1 MNKVKTRMDWLEERL
16 RARLAIWWVI
26 GVLVFPAAIGVAL
39 LARWGL
45 EASALLYI
53 GVPCTLAFAI
63 TLLRPPR
70 PDQLWWHQYRE
81 LSVISLIIFLASSIV
96 LNEGFICIVFF
107 LPIYF
112 LVVSI
117 VFLCHRSRVNGKRR
131 SSKTIV
137 SVLPLLILVS
147 ALEGTTD
154 SLSLERATYATAT
167 RIADRTPDQVMRNL
181 TRPIDLNKKR
191 NWLLSVFPM
200 PHRIDAGSL
209 DPGDVHYVHTRYH
222 RWFVTNT
229 HEGELHL
236 QILDVTPTEVRT
248 RIIHDTTFYSTYL
261 TQLGTR
267 ITLKKIAPGQT
278 EITLRIDYRRNLDP
292 AWYFHPL
299 QKFAMRQMAGFF
311 IEEVMIR

>member
-1 MNKVKTRMDWLEERL
+1 MNGLNAFMDWLEDRL

-26 GVLVFPAAIGVAL
+26 GLLVAVAAIGVAW
-39 LARWGL
+39 LAQFGQA
-45 EASALLYI
+45 ASALLYI

-63 TLLRPPR
+63 TLLRPPK
-70 PDQLWWHQYRE
+70 PDQPWWRQYSE
-81 LSVISLIIFLASSIV
+81 LSVISLIVFLASSIV

-107 LPIYF
+107 APIYF

-117 VFLCHRSRVNGKRR
+117 VFLCHRFMVNRKRR
-131 SSKTIV
+131 SSKAMV

-154 SLSLERATYATAT
+154 SLSLERVTYATAT

-181 TRPIDLNKKR
+181 TGPIDLNRKR

-200 PHRIDAGSL
+200 PYRIDAGSL
-209 DPGDVHYVHTRYH
+209 APGDIHHVHSRYH

-229 HEGELHL
+229 HEGELRL
-236 QILDVTPTEVRT
+236 KIVAVTPTEVRT
-248 RIIHDTTFYSTYL
+248 RVIHDTTFYSTYL

-267 ITLKKIAPGQT
+267 ITLNEIAPGQT

-299 QKFAMRQMAGFF
+299 QQYAMRQMAGFF